1 MTSTPLQVAII
12 GSGLSGLSLALAL
25 HDQNITC
32 TIYES
37 RPAPLNIG
45 GAVMLSPNA
54 LKVLDVLGVYERCRI
69 KGYNFEALDYKNGEG
84 ELLEVYE
91 FGGREKYG
99 YSALRIYRHVLIDE
113 LLGAMREKGLNVVF
127 GKKFSGI
134 LRETEEDVTWKFDDG
149 TTETADILVGA
160 DGIHSTVRKYLYPD
174 LKPTF
179 TMRAGI
185 TAAVP
190 TKQLQLPADYHIP
203 VTITTKHGGFT
214 IAPQHIDGS
223 EVLIGKQKSITE
235 DHDRA
240 GWDRIHAD
248 KESLVKFFQED
259 AENFPEIVKNAVLN
273 IPHDKINVWP
283 FYVVPKLDKWASE
296 KRRVIILGDAAHAI
310 PPSAG
315 QGINQAFE
323 DIYVF
328 ALLLGKVDQ
337 VPMQDALSYW
347 QKYRQA
353 RVDKV
358 LWLNNQIVLRRMSD
372 EERDKMPAGSME
384 EIDLD
389 WLYSVDFKK
398 DVDAWIATQVRKEV

>member
-1 MTSTPLQVAII
+1 
-12 GSGLSGLSLALAL
+12 
-25 HDQNITC
+25 
-32 TIYES
+32 
-37 RPAPLNIG
+37 
-45 GAVMLSPNA
+45 MLSPNA
-54 LKVLDVLGVYERCRI
+54 LKVLDALEVYERCRV
-69 KGYNFEALDYKNGEG
+69 KGYNFEILEYKDGEG
-84 ELLEVYE
+84 KLLEDYE
-91 FGGREKYG
+91 FGGKEKYG
-99 YSALRIYRHVLIDE
+99 FPALRIYRHVLITE
-113 LLGAMREKGLNVVF
+113 LLDAMKEKGLNIVY
-127 GKKFSGI
+127 GKKFTRI
-134 LRETEEDVTWKFDDG
+134 VKETEKDVTWEFDDG

-190 TKQLQLPADYHIP
+190 TKQLKVPAGYHIP
-203 VTITTKHGGFT
+203 VTISTEHGGFT
-214 IAPQHIDGS
+214 IAPQQIDGS

-235 DHDRA
+235 DYDRA
-240 GWDRIHAD
+240 GWDRIFAD
-248 KESLVKFFQED
+248 KEALVKFLQED
-259 AENFPEIVKNAVLN
+259 AEHFPEIVKNAVSN
-273 IPHDKINVWP
+273 SPHDKINVWP

-323 DIYVF
+323 DIYIF
-328 ALLLGKVDQ
+328 ALLLGKADK

-347 QKYRQA
+347 QDYRQA

-358 LWLNNQIVLRRMSD
+358 LWLNDQIVLRRMSK

-384 EIDLD
+384 EIDLG
-389 WLYSVDFKK
+389 WLYLADFKK
-398 DVDAWIATQVRKEV
+398 DVDSWVAGQVEKKI